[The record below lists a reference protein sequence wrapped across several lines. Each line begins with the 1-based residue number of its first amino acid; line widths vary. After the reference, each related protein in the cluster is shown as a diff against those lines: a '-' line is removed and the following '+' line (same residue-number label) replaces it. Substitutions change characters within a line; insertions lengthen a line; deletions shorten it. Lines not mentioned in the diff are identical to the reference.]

1 VTSSPIDTIREALTE
16 ASVVL
21 DLQGR
26 PVQSRECYDALAALT
41 EVEQQLADQPITT
54 QQHHLLLIEIRDL
67 TAERD
72 RLQAILT
79 TRSLST
85 TENERLE
92 RINRAFEFV
101 PHNLYDEITK
111 LAENALGEFIRER
124 DELADALR
132 KIQQAST
139 VANARD
145 LARWALDRHTPKEET

>member
-1 VTSSPIDTIREALTE
+1 
-16 ASVVL
+16 
-21 DLQGR
+21 
-26 PVQSRECYDALAALT
+26 
-41 EVEQQLADQPITT
+41 VEQQLADQPITT